1 MDFTE
6 VISALHD
13 SKPNS
18 MNVSVT
24 KYIHFQYFYIQD
36 WLVFSYVQY
45 LMKSLNI
52 PKGNQNP
59 YIEEGQTT
67 QWPTEKRTKGQTT
80 IYKTQHR
87 KLKIW

>member
-36 WLVFSYVQY
+36 
-45 LMKSLNI
+45 
-52 PKGNQNP
+52 
-59 YIEEGQTT
+59 
-67 QWPTEKRTKGQTT
+67 
-80 IYKTQHR
+80 
-87 KLKIW
+87 